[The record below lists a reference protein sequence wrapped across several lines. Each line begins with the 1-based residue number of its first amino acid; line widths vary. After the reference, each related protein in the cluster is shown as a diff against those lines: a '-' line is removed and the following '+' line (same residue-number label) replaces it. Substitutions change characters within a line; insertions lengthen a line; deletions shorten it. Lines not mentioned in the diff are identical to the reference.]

1 MSLMEA
7 VALTYLVSAVIVI
20 GVVPMLLSDHPPAWL
35 VPDDPYAEDPWENRL
50 GPVTSIEAFD
60 PFSNIPLAGGHGC
73 QRKMSFG
80 ADNRNE
86 RVGIEKVA
94 V

>member
-35 VPDDPYAEDPWENRL
+35 VQADPYDEDWWKNEL
-50 GPVTSIEAFD
+50 GSIASIDVFD
-60 PFSNIPLAGGHGC
+60 RFSNIPLPGGHGC
-73 QRKMSFG
+73 QRKMWFG
-80 ADNRNE
+80 ADNKNK
-86 RVGIEKVA
+86 RVGIQKVA

>member
-35 VPDDPYAEDPWENRL
+35 VQADPYDEDQWENRL
-50 GPVTSIEAFD
+50 GSVTSIDVFD
-60 PFSNIPLAGGHGC
+60 RFSNIPLPGGHGC

-80 ADNRNE
+80 ADHKNK
-86 RVGIEKVA
+86 RVGIENVA

>member
-20 GVVPMLLSDHPPAWL
+20 GVVPMLLSHPPAWL
-35 VPDDPYAEDPWENRL
+35 VQDDPYDEARWENKL
-50 GPVTSIEAFD
+50 GSVTSIDVFD
-60 PFSNIPLAGGHGC
+60 PFSNIPLPGGHGC
-73 QRKMSFG
+73 QRKMWFG
-80 ADNRNE
+80 ADNKNE
-86 RVGIEKVA
+86 RVGIQKVA

>member
-20 GVVPMLLSDHPPAWL
+20 GMFTTLFSEHPPAWL
-35 VPDDPYAEDPWENRL
+35 VQADPYDEDRWENRL
-50 GPVTSIEAFD
+50 ESVTSIDVCD
-60 PFSNIPLAGGHGC
+60 PSSNIPLPGGHGC
-73 QRKMSFG
+73 KRKMWFG
-80 ADNRNE
+80 ADNKNE
-86 RVGIEKVA
+86 RVGVQNVA

>member
-1 MSLMEA
+1 MSLMEV

-20 GVVPMLLSDHPPAWL
+20 GVVPMLLSHHPPAWL
-35 VPDDPYAEDPWENRL
+35 VQDDPYDKVRWENTF
-50 GPVTSIEAFD
+50 GSIASIDMFD
-60 PFSNIPLAGGHGC
+60 RFSNIPLPGGHGC

-80 ADNRNE
+80 ADQKNK
-86 RVGIEKVA
+86 RVGIQNVA

>member
-35 VPDDPYAEDPWENRL
+35 VQDDPYDETRWENRL
-50 GPVTSIEAFD
+50 GSVTSIDVFD
-60 PFSNIPLAGGHGC
+60 PFSNIPLPGGHGC
-73 QRKMSFG
+73 QRKMWFG
-80 ADNRNE
+80 ADNKNK
-86 RVGIEKVA
+86 RVGIQKVA
-94 V
+94 F

>member
-35 VPDDPYAEDPWENRL
+35 VQDDPYDEDRWRTGL
-50 GPVTSIEAFD
+50 D
-60 PFSNIPLAGGHGC
+60 
-73 QRKMSFG
+73 Q
-80 ADNRNE
+80 
-86 RVGIEKVA
+86 
-94 V
+94 

>member
-20 GVVPMLLSDHPPAWL
+20 GVFAVAHSDHPPAWL
-35 VPDDPYAEDPWENRL
+35 VQDDPYVEDPWENRL
-50 GPVTSIEAFD
+50 GSLTSIDVFD
-60 PFSNIPLAGGHGC
+60 PFSNIPRSGGYGW
-73 QRKMSFG
+73 QRKMSCG

-86 RVGIEKVA
+86 RVGIQKVA

>member
-35 VPDDPYAEDPWENRL
+35 VQDDPYDEDRWENRL
-50 GPVTSIEAFD
+50 GSVTSIDVFD
-60 PFSNIPLAGGHGC
+60 RFSNIPLPGGHGC
-73 QRKMSFG
+73 QRKMWFG
-80 ADNRNE
+80 ADNKNE
-86 RVGIEKVA
+86 RVGIQKVA

>member
-35 VPDDPYAEDPWENRL
+35 VQDDPYDEVRWENKF
-50 GPVTSIEAFD
+50 GSIACIDMFER
-60 PFSNIPLAGGHGC
+60 FSNIPLPGGHGC

-80 ADNRNE
+80 ADQKNK
-86 RVGIEKVA
+86 RVGIQNVA

>member
-20 GVVPMLLSDHPPAWL
+20 GVVPMLLSHPPAWL
-35 VPDDPYAEDPWENRL
+35 VQDDPYDEDPWKNRL
-50 GPVTSIEAFD
+50 GSLTSIDVFD
-60 PFSNIPLAGGHGC
+60 PFSNIPLPGGHGC
-73 QRKMSFG
+73 QRKMWFG
-80 ADNRNE
+80 ADNKNE
-86 RVGIEKVA
+86 RVGIQKAA

>member
-35 VPDDPYAEDPWENRL
+35 VQDDPYDEDRWENRL
-50 GPVTSIEAFD
+50 GSVTSIDVFD
-60 PFSNIPLAGGHGC
+60 PFSSIPLPGGHGW
-73 QRKMSFG
+73 QRKMWCG

-86 RVGIEKVA
+86 RAGFEKVA

>member
-7 VALTYLVSAVIVI
+7 VALTYVVSAVIVV
-20 GVVPMLLSDHPPAWL
+20 GVVPMLLSDYPPAWL
-35 VPDDPYAEDPWENRL
+35 VQDDPYDEARWENTL
-50 GPVTSIEAFD
+50 ESIASIDMFD
-60 PFSNIPLAGGHGC
+60 RFSNIPLPGGHGC

-80 ADNRNE
+80 ADHKNKRIGMQN
-86 RVGIEKVA
+86 VA

>member
-20 GVVPMLLSDHPPAWL
+20 GVVPMLLSEHPPAWL
-35 VPDDPYAEDPWENRL
+35 VQDDPYDEARWENKF
-50 GPVTSIEAFD
+50 GSIATIHMFD
-60 PFSNIPLAGGHGC
+60 RFSNIPLPGGHGC

-80 ADNRNE
+80 ADHKNK
-86 RVGIEKVA
+86 RVGIQNVA

>member
-35 VPDDPYAEDPWENRL
+35 VQADPYDADWWKNRAWINSEHRRVRSVLEYRSAWRSWMPTENVVW
-50 GPVTSIEAFD
+50 G
-60 PFSNIPLAGGHGC
+60 
-73 QRKMSFG
+73 
-80 ADNRNE
+80 
-86 RVGIEKVA
+86 
-94 V
+94 